1 MNRSVRTGIAVGG
14 LLLAFAV
21 VAAQVAAMPATAAP
35 APAAEPDVVTTIRW
49 CGEEQSGNR
58 TLANEL
64 KRRER
69 ELDDREHSFSARQ
82 QGLADAEKRLD
93 ARIAALTKLRNELQ
107 GNVAE
112 ADDARELRVKAL
124 VKMVES
130 NRAAAIAPMV
140 SQLEEPLAVE
150 VLDRMNRVKA
160 GKLLA
165 ALAPAKAASLAGKLT
180 RPLQADIP

>member
-1 MNRSVRTGIAVGG
+1 MTRTLRAGIVAAG
-14 LLLAFAV
+14 LVLAFGII
-21 VAAQVAAMPATAAP
+21 AAQVAAMPAAAAP
-35 APAAEPDVVTTIRW
+35 APAAEPDVVSTLRW
-49 CGEEQSGNR
+49 CGEEQAGNR

-93 ARIAALTKLRNELQ
+93 ARIAALTKLRNDLQ
-107 GNVAE
+107 GNVAQ
-112 ADDARELRVKAL
+112 ADDAREVRVKAL

-130 NRAAAIAPMV
+130 NRAASIAPMV
-140 SQLEEPLAVE
+140 SQLDESLAVE